1 MIAVRFVVKSF
12 GVFVGVTPIT
22 SALVRRWAGRL
33 QVVAYSARAWERAVP
48 CRVVQATAPG
58 LAAQGR
64 AALLVVRQDLRRDRL
79 WTASRC

>member
-12 GVFVGVTPIT
+12 GVFIDIASIT
-22 SALVRRWAGRL
+22 SALVRCLAGRL
-33 QVVAYSARAWERAVP
+33 QVVAYLARAWERAVP

-79 WTASRC
+79 WTAWRC